1 MRALLAQLWPEP
13 RNVEANLAR
22 ARETLERSEGAE
34 LVVFPEL
41 FLGGY
46 ELSDPEA
53 VSVALDGPEVTELRA
68 AARERETAIVVG
80 AAERTGPGV
89 ANSALCINR
98 QGELAG
104 VYRKTHLF
112 GAERDAYLEGRE
124 LVTVEL
130 AGRRLGVMICFDVE
144 FPEVARTLA
153 LRGADLLVTISANP
167 AEFRRDHDVFVPAR
181 ALENGLPHLY
191 VNRGGDQDGI
201 AFAGSSMA
209 IDPEGG
215 VLAGAGS
222 DAEQLL
228 GADVGDAGRRDAR
241 TRYLNLV
248 RPALYDAPP
257 EPGGPSRQAPG

>member
-1 MRALLAQLWPEP
+1 VRALLAQLRPEP

-22 ARETLERSEGAE
+22 ARETLERSEGAD
-34 LVVFPEL
+34 LVAFPEL

-53 VSVALDGPEVTELRA
+53 VSIALDGPEVTELRA
-68 AARERETAIVVG
+68 DARERETAIVVG
-80 AAERTGPGV
+80 AAERTGRGV
-89 ANSALCINR
+89 ANSALCIDR

-167 AEFRRDHDVFVPAR
+167 REFRRDHDVFVPAR

-191 VNRGGDQDGI
+191 INRVGDQDGI
-201 AFAGSSMA
+201 SFAGSSMA
-209 IDPEGG
+209 IDSEGG
-215 VLAGAGS
+215 VLADAAS
-222 DAEQLL
+222 DAEHLL
-228 GADVGDAGRRDAR
+228 VADVGDAGRRDER

-257 EPGGPSRQAPG
+257 EPRGP